1 MKHTVGKRGRGQTA
15 HTLAIVVIDAVFQ
28 DPMFALNAVA
38 SLNACGPSRT
48 LAKSPRRISPEPR
61 QSVQCMARASVQWVK
76 CVRSDAVALDDLDAA
91 QLRRLGGRNPERASP
106 CCH

>member
-1 MKHTVGKRGRGQTA
+1 MV
-15 HTLAIVVIDAVFQ
+15 IVVIDAVFQ
-28 DPMFALNAVA
+28 APMFALNAVA

-61 QSVQCMARASVQWVK
+61 RSVQCIVHNASSEWAE

-91 QLRRLGGRNPERASP
+91 QLRRLGGRKLARASP